1 MTTVGTT
8 SNTNTSSTA
17 ATAAATGSAAGKAT
31 LGSNFNT
38 FLTMLTTQLKHQDPL
53 SPMDSTQFTNQLVQ
67 FSSVEQQ
74 INANSN
80 LEKLIKLQQTAQTSQ
95 GISYLGQTVE
105 VAGTDLPLQD
115 GAASLTYTLPKEAR
129 DVKIVVKDSSGK
141 QVNSIT
147 GETAT
152 GAHSL
157 SWDGKDS
164 SGTQLSDGRYSFQ
177 VVATAA
183 DGTAITT
190 TSTSFGKVTKVTN
203 DATNGTTLVMGAGT
217 KGNDITLTM
226 DKVVSVKD
234 NSSSINNAQLAAANA
249 QYQAALAQLQALQ
262 GNSSNTGSSGT
273 SSTTK

>member
-1 MTTVGTT
+1 MTTVDT
-8 SNTNTSSTA
+8 SATNA
-17 ATAAATGSAAGKAT
+17 ATASAATGSAAGKAT

-105 VAGTDLPLQD
+105 VSGTDLPLQD
-115 GAASLTYTLPKEAR
+115 SAASLTYTLPKEAR
-129 DVKIVVKDSSGK
+129 DVKIVIKDSTGK
-141 QVNSIT
+141 QVNSIA
-147 GETAT
+147 GETAS

-157 SWDGKDS
+157 SWNGKDS
-164 SGTQLSDGRYSFQ
+164 SGTQLDDGRYSFQ

-183 DGTAITT
+183 DGTSITT
-190 TSTSFGKVTKVTN
+190 TSTSFGRVTKVTN

-234 NSSSINNAQLAAANA
+234 NQSSINNAQLAAANA

-262 GNSSNTGSSGT
+262 GSSNNSSSSSGSS
-273 SSTTK
+273 STGQ

>member
-1 MTTVGTT
+1 MTTVDTT
-8 SNTNTSSTA
+8 TTANTA
-17 ATAAATGSAAGKAT
+17 ATAAATGSTAGKAT

-105 VAGTDLPLQD
+105 VAGSDLPLQD
-115 GAASLTYTLPKEAR
+115 GGASLSYTLPKEAR
-129 DVKIVVKDSSGK
+129 DVKVVIKDSSGK

-147 GETAT
+147 GDTAT
-152 GAHSL
+152 GRHDI
-157 SWDGKDS
+157 SWDGKDA
-164 SGTQLSDGRYSFQ
+164 SGTQLDDGRYSFQ
-177 VVATAA
+177 VLATAT
-183 DGTAITT
+183 DGTALTT
-190 TSTSFGKVTKVTN
+190 TSTSFGRITKVTN
-203 DATNGTTLVMGAGT
+203 DATNGGTLVMEAGT

-226 DKVVSVKD
+226 DKVVSIKD
-234 NSSSINNAQLAAANA
+234 NASSINNAQLAAANA

-262 GNSSNTGSSGT
+262 GSSNNTGSS
-273 SSTTK
+273 SQ

>member
-1 MTTVGTT
+1 MSTVDT
-8 SNTNTSSTA
+8 TNTANTA
-17 ATAAATGSAAGKAT
+17 ATATATGSAAGKAT

-95 GISYLGQTVE
+95 GITYLGQTVE

-115 GAASLTYTLPKEAR
+115 SSASLSYTLPKEAR
-129 DVKIVVKDSSGK
+129 DVKIVIKDSSGK
-141 QVNSIT
+141 QVNSIS
-147 GETAT
+147 GETASGRHDIT
-152 GAHSL
+152 
-157 SWDGKDS
+157 WNGKDS
-164 SGTQLSDGRYSFQ
+164 SGTQLDDGRYSFQ
-177 VVATAA
+177 VVATAS

-190 TSTSFGKVTKVTN
+190 TSTSFGRVTKVTN
-203 DATNGTTLVMGAGT
+203 DATNGATLVMGAGT

-226 DKVVSVKD
+226 DKVVSVND
-234 NSSSINNAQLAAANA
+234 SATSVNNAQLAAANA
-249 QYQAALAQLQALQ
+249 QYQAAMAQLQALQ
-262 GNSSNTGSSGT
+262 KSAATTNTGSSGQ
-273 SSTTK
+273 

>member
-1 MTTVGTT
+1 MTTVDT
-8 SNTNTSSTA
+8 SAAANST
-17 ATAAATGSAAGKAT
+17 ATGSTAGKAT

-105 VAGTDLPLQD
+105 VAGTDLALQD
-115 GAASLTYTLPKEAR
+115 GAASLSYTLPKEAR
-129 DVKIVVKDSSGK
+129 DVKILIKDSSGK

-147 GETAT
+147 GETAS
-152 GAHSL
+152 GRHDI
-157 SWDGKDS
+157 SWNGKDS
-164 SGTQLSDGRYSFQ
+164 SGTQLDDGRYSIQ

-183 DGTAITT
+183 DGTSITT
-190 TSTSFGKVTKVTN
+190 TSTTFGRVTKVTN
-203 DATNGTTLVMGAGT
+203 DATNGSQLVMGAGT
-217 KGNDITLTM
+217 KGNDIALTM
-226 DKVVSVKD
+226 DKVVSIKD
-234 NSSSINNAQLAAANA
+234 NTAGINNAQLAAANA

-262 GNSSNTGSSGT
+262 SASSNNTGSS
-273 SSTTK
+273 SQ

>member
-1 MTTVGTT
+1 MTTVDT
-8 SNTNTSSTA
+8 SAAASSSTA
-17 ATAAATGSAAGKAT
+17 TGSTAGKAT

-105 VAGTDLPLQD
+105 VAGTDLALQD
-115 GAASLTYTLPKEAR
+115 GAASLSYTLPKEAR
-129 DVKIVVKDSSGK
+129 DVKILIKDSSGK

-147 GETAT
+147 GEAAS
-152 GAHSL
+152 GRHDI
-157 SWDGKDS
+157 SWNGKDS
-164 SGTQLSDGRYSFQ
+164 SGTQLDDGRYSIQ
-177 VVATAA
+177 VVATGA
-183 DGTAITT
+183 DGTAITA
-190 TSTSFGKVTKVTN
+190 TSTTFGRVTKVTN
-203 DATNGTTLVMGAGT
+203 DATNGSQLVMGAGT

-226 DKVVSVKD
+226 DKVVSIND
-234 NSSSINNAQLAAANA
+234 NTAGVNNAQLAAANA

-262 GNSSNTGSSGT
+262 SASSNNTGSS
-273 SSTTK
+273 SQ

>member
-1 MTTVGTT
+1 MTTVDT
-8 SNTNTSSTA
+8 SAAASTA
-17 ATAAATGSAAGKAT
+17 STATGSTAGKAT

-105 VAGTDLPLQD
+105 VAGTDLALQD
-115 GAASLTYTLPKEAR
+115 GAASLSYTLPKEAR
-129 DVKIVVKDSSGK
+129 DVKILIKDSSGK
-141 QVNSIT
+141 QVNSIS
-147 GETAT
+147 GETAS
-152 GAHSL
+152 GRHDI
-157 SWDGKDS
+157 SWNGKDS
-164 SGTQLSDGRYSFQ
+164 SGTQLDDGRYSIQ
-177 VVATAA
+177 VVATGA
-183 DGTAITT
+183 DGTTITT
-190 TSTSFGKVTKVTN
+190 TSTTFGRVTKVTN
-203 DATNGTTLVMGAGT
+203 DATNGSQLVMGAGT

-226 DKVVSVKD
+226 DKVVSIND
-234 NSSSINNAQLAAANA
+234 NTAGINNAQLAAANA

-262 GNSSNTGSSGT
+262 SASSNNTGSS
-273 SSTTK
+273 SQ

>member
-1 MTTVGTT
+1 MTTIDT
-8 SNTNTSSTA
+8 SA
-17 ATAAATGSAAGKAT
+17 ASANAASAATGSAAGKAT

-80 LEKLIKLQQTAQTSQ
+80 LEKLIKLQQTAQTTQ
-95 GISYLGQTVE
+95 GINYLGQTVE

-129 DVKIVVKDSSGK
+129 DVKVNIRDSSGTLVK
-141 QVNSIT
+141 TIN
-147 GETAT
+147 GETKA
-152 GAHSL
+152 GAHSID
-157 SWDGKDS
+157 WDGKDT
-164 SGTQLSDGRYSFQ
+164 SGNQLDDGRYSIT
-177 VVATAA
+177 VTATAA
-183 DGTAITT
+183 DGSSITT
-190 TSTSFGKVTKVTN
+190 TSTTFGRITKVTN

-217 KGNDITLTM
+217 KGNDITLSM

-234 NSSSINNAQLAAANA
+234 NSAGINSAQLNAANA

-262 GNSSNTGSSGT
+262 SASSNNTGSS
-273 SSTTK
+273 SQ

>member
-1 MTTVGTT
+1 MTTVDT
-8 SNTNTSSTA
+8 SAAAANTA
-17 ATAAATGSAAGKAT
+17 AAATGSAAGKAT

-80 LEKLIKLQQTAQTSQ
+80 LEKLIKLQQSAQTSQ
-95 GISYLGQTVE
+95 GINYLGQTVE
-105 VAGTDLPLQD
+105 VSGTDLPLQD

-129 DVKIVVKDSSGK
+129 DVKIVIKDSSGK
-141 QVNSIT
+141 QVDSIT
-147 GETAT
+147 GETAAGT
-152 GAHSL
+152 HNL
-157 SWDGKDS
+157 SWNGKDA
-164 SGTQLSDGRYSFQ
+164 SGTQLSDGRYSIS
-177 VVATAA
+177 VTATAT
-183 DGTAITT
+183 DGTSITT
-190 TSTSFGKVTKVTN
+190 TSTTFGRVTKVTN

-217 KGNDITLTM
+217 KGNDISLAM

-234 NSSSINNAQLAAANA
+234 NTSSINTAQLNAANA

-262 GNSSNTGSSGT
+262 SASSNSTGSS
-273 SSTTK
+273 SQ

>member
-1 MTTVGTT
+1 MTTVD
-8 SNTNTSSTA
+8 N
-17 ATAAATGSAAGKAT
+17 AAAAANAASTGTGSSAGKAT

-80 LEKLIKLQQTAQTSQ
+80 LEKLIKLQQTSQTSQ

-115 GAASLTYTLPKEAR
+115 GAASLSYTLPKEAR
-129 DVKIVVKDSSGK
+129 DVKIQIKDSSGTL
-141 QVNSIT
+141 VNTAT
-147 GETAT
+147 GETSS
-152 GAHSL
+152 GRHEM
-157 SWDGKDS
+157 SWNGKDS
-164 SGTQLSDGRYSFQ
+164 SGTQLGDGRYSIS

-183 DGTAITT
+183 DGSAITA
-190 TSTSFGKVTKVTN
+190 TSTTFGRITKVTN
-203 DATNGTTLVMGAGT
+203 DATNGSQLVMGAGT

-226 DKVVSVKD
+226 DKVVSVND
-234 NSSSINNAQLAAANA
+234 NTAGVNSAQVAAANA

-262 GNSSNTGSSGT
+262 AAANNTGSS
-273 SSTTK
+273 SQ

>member
-1 MTTVGTT
+1 MATTAID
-8 SNTNTSSTA
+8 N
-17 ATAAATGSAAGKAT
+17 TAAAANAASTGTGSSAGKAT

-80 LEKLIKLQQTAQTSQ
+80 LEKLIKLQQTSQTSQ

-105 VAGTDLPLQD
+105 VAGTDLALQD
-115 GAASLTYTLPKEAR
+115 GAASLSYTLPKEAR
-129 DVKIVVKDSSGK
+129 EVKILIKDSSGS
-141 QVNSIT
+141 QVRTIT
-147 GETAT
+147 GDTAS
-152 GAHSL
+152 GRHDI

-164 SGTQLSDGRYSFQ
+164 SGTQMDDGRYSIQ
-177 VVATAA
+177 ITATAA
-183 DGTAITT
+183 DGSPITA
-190 TSTSFGKVTKVTN
+190 TSTTFGRVTKITN
-203 DATNGTTLVMGAGT
+203 DATNGSQLVMGAGT

-226 DKVVSVKD
+226 DKVVSIND
-234 NSSSINNAQLAAANA
+234 NTAGVNSAQVAAANA

-262 GNSSNTGSSGT
+262 AAQNNTGSGQ
-273 SSTTK
+273 